1 MQIKLPESL
10 KVNDLE
16 AFKNSI
22 NIDACNDILEIN
34 PEKINSID
42 TTGMQCLLALVKKI
56 TELELEVKWTEKNTL
71 IYETSKNMGIDEL
84 LKIEVKD

>member
-22 NIDACNDILEIN
+22 NIDACKDILEIN

-56 TELELEVKWTEKNTL
+56 TDLGFEVKWTENNSL
-71 IYETSKNMGIDEL
+71 IYEISKNMGIEEL
-84 LKIEVKD
+84 LKIEIKN